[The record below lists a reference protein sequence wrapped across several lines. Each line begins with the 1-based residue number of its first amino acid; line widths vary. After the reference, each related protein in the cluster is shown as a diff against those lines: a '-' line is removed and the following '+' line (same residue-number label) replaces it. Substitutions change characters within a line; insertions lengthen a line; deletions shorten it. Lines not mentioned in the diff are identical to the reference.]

1 MATLVARLPAQR
13 FDRHSLKT
21 RKLTLL
27 QNSSSGGSLWRV
39 AQQQAAEV
47 RRLLRAASSPKV
59 FGEHKKLRAKME
71 TPAMVLAGVSK

>member
-1 MATLVARLPAQR
+1 VFAGSAVRPS
-13 FDRHSLKT
+13 FFEDSEVN
-21 RKLTLL
+21 TLL

-39 AQQQAAEV
+39 AQQQAAEA
-47 RRLLRAASSPKV
+47 RRLQRAASSPKV